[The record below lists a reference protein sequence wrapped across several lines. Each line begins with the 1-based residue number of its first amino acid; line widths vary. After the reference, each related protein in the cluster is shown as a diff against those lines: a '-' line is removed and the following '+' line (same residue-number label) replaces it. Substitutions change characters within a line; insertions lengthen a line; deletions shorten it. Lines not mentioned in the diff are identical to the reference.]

1 MDKDNKHSPNRSVIG
16 RSSSQFTRDVIAK
29 AQKAFDSRY
38 PGLTLSPITVLIC
51 AYEEEKNIGDVL
63 AKVPS
68 AVGNLEVS
76 TLVVVDGGNDST
88 DKVALEAGVLTY
100 VFEENLGHGVA
111 LRVGYD
117 LCIKAGSQYVVTID
131 ADGQNDPGEIPG
143 ILEPLMDNR
152 ADFVVAS
159 RRLGQDQTTDRV
171 RKAGVRAYSW
181 LTNRLIGT
189 DLTDTS
195 NGYRAL
201 RTTMLA
207 DVISRLKQDQYQ
219 TAELVITAVKRG
231 WRITECP
238 TVWHPRRSGK
248 SKKGSNLLFGF
259 RYGWVIVS
267 TWWRER

>member
-1 MDKDNKHSPNRSVIG
+1 MNQRKNHSPNRSLTN
-16 RSSSQFTRDVIAK
+16 RSSSKFARDVIDK
-29 AQKAFDSRY
+29 AQMDFDARY
-38 PGLTLSPITVLIC
+38 PGFTLSPITVLIC
-51 AYEEEKNIGDVL
+51 AYEEEGNIYDVL
-63 AKVPS
+63 SKVPS
-68 AVGNLEVS
+68 AIGDLEVS
-76 TLVVVDGGNDST
+76 TLVVVDGGDDST
-88 DKVALEAGVLTY
+88 AQIALEAGVFTFI
-100 VFEENLGHGVA
+100 FEENLGHGVA

-117 LCIKAGSQYVVTID
+117 LCIKAGTRYVVTID

-143 ILEPLMDNR
+143 MLEALINNE

-159 RRLGQDQTTDRV
+159 RRLGQDETTDRM

-181 LTNRLIGT
+181 LTNRLIRT

-207 DVISRLKQDQYQ
+207 DVVSRLKQDQYQ

-238 TVWHPRRSGK
+238 TIWHPRHSGK

-259 RYGWVIVS
+259 RYGRVIIS